1 MRKGAGGL
9 EPIVIVPICDVAIL
23 HVRGQVTTVSGCS
36 DSQRVG
42 DLLKADSLVGH
53 RGVGGKEPKRPGCN
67 EDLADRI
74 MPRLREVGAPLI
86 VLCSKF
92 DLELP
97 LCVQEVSAD
106 LPALKREVVGDP
118 NERIGNTVESYDLF
132 INIPNVRGLELRV
145 RIAEDDEILISLIRI
160 TRNRYPF
167 KPRGDIGDADR
178 RLAE

>member
-1 MRKGAGGL
+1 M
-9 EPIVIVPICDVAIL
+9 
-23 HVRGQVTTVSGCS
+23 
-36 DSQRVG
+36 
-42 DLLKADSLVGH
+42 
-53 RGVGGKEPKRPGCN
+53 
-67 EDLADRI
+67 
-74 MPRLREVGAPLI
+74 I

-145 RIAEDDEILISLIRI
+145 RIAEDDEILIGLIRV
-160 TRNRYPF
+160 TRNPDGQYTTAREGHPC
-167 KPRGDIGDADR
+167 KQ
-178 RLAE
+178 